1 MSHGWDQDESH
12 VGTSFMVCAPA
23 IEALKEPPRKMD
35 EFILGKQQADGS
47 WEHPGSPQGEEHE
60 SKVYPCHHP
69 GELDKLLRAELMS
82 SLNLR
87 QQQDTWVLMGSCQLS
102 QGHCEVLWCQST
114 RDNKSLPQLCER
126 CSNLTKLGKP
136 EVSGHTPS
144 ELLTAILPLS

>member
-1 MSHGWDQDESH
+1 
-12 VGTSFMVCAPA
+12 MVCAPA

-47 WEHPGSPQGEEHE
+47 WEHPGSTLGAPWEHPGSPQGEEHE
-60 SKVYPCHHP
+60 SKVYPCHRP